1 MSNRPQAG
9 LGAGKPKGSLTK
21 IIVGAV
27 AVAVFGYFAVQ
38 QHWFAG
44 RPTIDYDGPTA
55 TWDFWGAD
63 AGGTHYSPVNQ
74 ITPENVWAL
83 KPAWTYHVGK
93 IDAPE
98 GLSPT
103 FEATP
108 ITAEGR
114 MYVCSGAGRIAA
126 IDPETG
132 KEIWVV
138 DPKSDNFSTYLINCR
153 GVAYGRDPQVKDGEA
168 CAGRIFAGTLDF
180 RLLAFD
186 SKDGKTCASFGADGA
201 IDLKKDIGAHE
212 RGDISNSSPPV
223 IIDGKVVING
233 RIVDNM
239 RADVPAGAIRAFDM
253 HTGLPAWV
261 WNPLPPGMT
270 DAKDAPKGET
280 HVRSTPNSWAP
291 MSADPALNLIFV
303 PMGNAA
309 PDHFGGNRNGL
320 DYYSASVVALDA
332 KTGEVKWRF
341 QTVHHDLWDF
351 DIPAQPTLF
360 DLPTA
365 NGVVPALAQ
374 TTKQGHIFIL
384 DRRTGE
390 PVFPVEER
398 PVPQGDLPG
407 ETYSPTQP
415 FPANDAFVIRRDIT
429 EKDMFGFTPYDGG
442 ACKKMFK
449 EKDFNG
455 LFTPPSTRGW
465 IQYPSFM
472 GVSNWGGV
480 TVDQQRSILVVNTTH
495 VAATMSLV
503 PSKDIEARTKAGERI
518 LPTKGSPYGLTMAPM
533 LSPFGAPC
541 NKPDWGTLTAIDLK
555 EGKRLWEVPL
565 GTTRDLAP
573 WPIWWKLGTP
583 SLGGSLVTG
592 SGLVFIAG
600 TTDHYL
606 RAFDVNTGKELW
618 KGRLPGGGQANPM
631 TFRMTKD
638 GKQYVVIAAGGH
650 KYLGTKISDSL
661 VAYTLPD

>member
-1 MSNRPQAG
+1 MSDQSAPG
-9 LGAGKPKGSLTK
+9 GAAKPKGGVLK
-21 IIVGAV
+21 IVAAALIV
-27 AVAVFGYFAVQ
+27 AVVGYFAAQ

-44 RPTIDYDGPTA
+44 KPKIAYDGPTA
-55 TWDFWGAD
+55 TWDFWGGD
-63 AGGTHYSPVNQ
+63 SGGTHYSPVNQ

-83 KPAWTYHVGK
+83 KPAWTYHVGM
-93 IDAPE
+93 IEAPE

-114 MYVCSGAGRIAA
+114 LFVCSGAGRIAA
-126 IDPETG
+126 VDPETG
-132 KEIWVV
+132 KEIWVA

-180 RLLAFD
+180 RLIALDA
-186 SKDGKTCASFGADGA
+186 KDGKPCASFGKDGVV
-201 IDLKKDIGAHE
+201 DLKTDIGAHE
-212 RGDISNSSPPV
+212 RGDVSNSSPPV

-233 RIVDNM
+233 RVVDNM

-253 HTGLPAWV
+253 HTGAVAWV
-261 WNPLPPGMT
+261 WNPLPPGEA
-270 DAKDAPKGET
+270 DAKNAPKGEP

-291 MSADPALNLIFV
+291 MSADPALNLIYI

-309 PDHFGGNRNGL
+309 PDHFGGDRKGL
-320 DYYSASVVALDA
+320 DYFSSSVVALDA

-365 NGVVPALAQ
+365 NGPVPALAQ

-384 DRRTGE
+384 DRRTGQ
-390 PVFPVEER
+390 PLSPVEER

-415 FPANDAFVIRRDIT
+415 FPANPAFVIRRDIT
-429 EKDMFGFTPYDGG
+429 EKDAFGFTPYDAG
-442 ACKKMFK
+442 ACKKAFK
-449 EKDFNG
+449 ENDFQG

-480 TVDQQRSILVVNTTH
+480 TIDQERKILVVNTTH

-503 PSKDIEARTKAGERI
+503 PAKDIEARTKAGERI
-518 LPTKGSPYGLTMAPM
+518 LPTKGSPYGLTMTPF

-541 NKPDWGTLTAIDLK
+541 NKPTWGTLTAIDLK

-565 GTTRDLAP
+565 GTTRDRAP

-583 SLGGSLVTG
+583 SLGGSLVTS

-600 TTDHYL
+600 TTDRYL
-606 RAFDVNTGKELW
+606 RAFDVNSGKELW
-618 KGRLPGGGQANPM
+618 RTRLPGGGQANPM
-631 TFRMTKD
+631 TFRLTKD

-650 KYLGTKISDSL
+650 KYLGTKVNDTL
-661 VAYTLPD
+661 VAYALPN